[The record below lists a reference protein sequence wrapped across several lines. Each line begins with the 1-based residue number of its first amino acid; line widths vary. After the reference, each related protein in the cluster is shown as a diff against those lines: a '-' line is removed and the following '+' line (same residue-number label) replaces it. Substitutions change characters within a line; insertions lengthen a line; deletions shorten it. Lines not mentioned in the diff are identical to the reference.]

1 MPADTGHGDGGPQ
14 GRGPGTVGPRNG
26 GHGDRGRGVP
36 RTLAEELRTRPDDAL
51 AALLSARPDL
61 LSPVPNDLTQLAT
74 RAGTRAS
81 VVRAVERL
89 DRFAQ
94 QTAEALAIAPDPC
107 PYETLRDLLTGDAS
121 TEDAR
126 GARGSGGSGDVRG
139 PDDAQGPG
147 GARGPDDAQ
156 DPGDARGSA
165 DAHGPQDARGRENT
179 RGREGARG
187 PQDAQGPGGAQGPGD
202 TQDPKYGRGT
212 AEAPG
217 PEDARRP
224 GEAQGPGGT
233 PSTGNAQGP
242 SDASAAGT
250 PSATGIPSDV
260 GPASDTGTTSGAGT
274 TPNTETPST
283 VGPAPDTG
291 TPSPTGTTPST
302 GPAPGARTTAA
313 AGPASG
319 IGPTPTPAA
328 ETAAGVGAA
337 SRIAT
342 PLSPDERA
350 AIAAELPRAVATLRE
365 QALVWGGDDRLRL
378 VRTARELL
386 APSPTSPSPTGLGP
400 TMQEAAS
407 GMSPGR
413 LQELLAGDGLA
424 PTHDPVTAVAAL
436 AELFQDRARMAA
448 LLDGAPAGAL
458 AVLAKLTWGPPY
470 GEASVASPTPPVGW
484 LLDHGLLLPSGP
496 RNVVLPREVALH
508 LRHGRAH
515 RAPEP
520 LAPPLSPITEH
531 NPQAVDNTAAG
542 QTFTALA
549 TVEELLGQ
557 WESAG
562 PPVLRAGGL
571 SVRDLKRTAV
581 ALDVSEPVAAFW
593 IELAYAAGLLA
604 SDGETD
610 ERYAPTPAYDDWLRL
625 PAEER
630 WARLAA
636 AWLPATRTAGLVGG
650 RDGRG
655 RTLAALGPDLDRSPA
670 PEVRRRILGLLAT
683 LPPGAAAAPE
693 VLLARLRWERP
704 AGHRGAA
711 AAAAPGA
718 ASSTGSTGITGTTG
732 TAGTAGTTGT
742 TPGITSPTG
751 TTGSVPGATSP
762 TSEDLRSRLARWT
775 IAEAEMLGITGR
787 AALSSHGRALLERH
801 PDEPPT
807 SGSDT
812 ASAHAARL
820 LAPLLPEP
828 LDHVLLQADLTAV
841 APGPLER
848 PLAETLGVLA
858 DVESKGGATVYRFT
872 PESVRRAL
880 DAGRTADDVHTFLAA
895 HSRTPVPQPLSYLV
909 DDVARK
915 HGRLRI
921 GAASAYLRCD
931 DDTLLAEI
939 LADRRSAGL
948 RLRRLAPTVLAAQ
961 APPDTLLEGLRAMG
975 YAPAAE
981 SAEGD
986 VLVSRPEAQRTPP
999 RTPPVPVPEGP
1010 PLPDATLLG
1019 AAVRAIRAGDLA
1031 ATAPHKTV
1039 AASGA
1044 GSGPEAGPHGSGTGS
1059 GADSG
1064 VGSGAGSRSG
1074 ARSGGGSGGGGDRLP
1089 RTTSAD
1095 TLATM
1100 QAAALTGSNVWI
1112 GYVNANGA
1120 ATQRVIAPV
1129 RVEGGFVTAYDHTSD
1144 EVRTYPLHRITG
1156 AAELAEDAT

>member
-1 MPADTGHGDGGPQ
+1 MPADTGRGDTGHGDGGP
-14 GRGPGTVGPRNG
+14 RDTGPWDG
-26 GHGDRGRGVP
+26 GHGNRGRGMP

-51 AALLSARPDL
+51 AALLRARPDL

-89 DRFAQ
+89 DRFAL
-94 QTAEALAIAPDPC
+94 QTAEALAVAPDPC
-107 PYETLRDLLTGDAS
+107 PYETLRDLLTGDEG
-121 TEDAR
+121 TEEAEGQGDAR
-126 GARGSGGSGDVRG
+126 GAGE
-139 PDDAQGPG
+139 A
-147 GARGPDDAQ
+147 
-156 DPGDARGSA
+156 GDASSSVE
-165 DAHGPQDARGRENT
+165 PVI
-179 RGREGARG
+179 
-187 PQDAQGPGGAQGPGD
+187 
-202 TQDPKYGRGT
+202 
-212 AEAPG
+212 EAASPL
-217 PEDARRP
+217 
-224 GEAQGPGGT
+224 T
-233 PSTGNAQGP
+233 P
-242 SDASAAGT
+242 
-250 PSATGIPSDV
+250 
-260 GPASDTGTTSGAGT
+260 
-274 TPNTETPST
+274 
-283 VGPAPDTG
+283 
-291 TPSPTGTTPST
+291 
-302 GPAPGARTTAA
+302 
-313 AGPASG
+313 AGPPPG
-319 IGPTPTPAA
+319 TDAA
-328 ETAAGVGAA
+328 LGAE
-337 SRIAT
+337 
-342 PLSPDERA
+342 ERA
-350 AIAAELPRAVATLRE
+350 VIAAELPRAVATLRD

-400 TMQEAAS
+400 TVQEATS

-413 LQELLAGDGLA
+413 LQELLAGAGLP

-436 AELFQDRARMAA
+436 TELFQDRARMAA
-448 LLDGAPAGAL
+448 LLDGAPPGAAG
-458 AVLAKLTWGPPY
+458 VLAKLTWGPPY

-484 LLDHGLLLPSGP
+484 LLDRGLLLPSGP

-520 LAPPLSPITEH
+520 LAPPLSPTAEH
-531 NPQAVDNTAAG
+531 DPQAVDNTAAG

-571 SVRDLKRTAV
+571 SVRDLKRAAV
-581 ALDVSEPVAAFW
+581 ALDVAEPVAAFW
-593 IELAYAAGLLA
+593 IELAYAAGLVA

-625 PAEER
+625 PTEER

-650 RDGRG
+650 RDNRG
-655 RTLAALGPDLDRSPA
+655 RTLAALGPELDRSPA
-670 PEVRRRILGLLAT
+670 PEVRRRVLELLAT
-683 LPPGAAAAPE
+683 LPSGAAPAPDV
-693 VLLARLRWERP
+693 VLTRLRWERP
-704 AGHRGAA
+704 TIHRGAPA
-711 AAAAPGA
+711 AAGAAPGA
-718 ASSTGSTGITGTTG
+718 SSPGGS
-732 TAGTAGTTGT
+732 AA
-742 TPGITSPTG
+742 
-751 TTGSVPGATSP
+751 GATAP
-762 TSEDLRSRLARWT
+762 TWTAPTREDLRSRLARWAV
-775 IAEAEMLGITGR
+775 AEAEMLGITGR
-787 AALSSHGRALLERH
+787 GALSSHGRALLERH
-801 PDEPPT
+801 PDEPPAAR
-807 SGSDT
+807 SDI

-848 PLAETLGVLA
+848 PLAETLGILA

-895 HSRTPVPQPLSYLV
+895 HSRTPVPQPLTYLV
-909 DDVARK
+909 NDVARK

-921 GAASAYLRCD
+921 GTASAYLRCD
-931 DDTLLAEI
+931 DDALLAEI

-1010 PLPDATLLG
+1010 PVADATLLG

-1031 ATAPHKTV
+1031 ATAPHKPA
-1039 AASGA
+1039 AASEAGA
-1044 GSGPEAGPHGSGTGS
+1044 GPDAGTG
-1059 GADSG
+1059 A
-1064 VGSGAGSRSG
+1064 GAGSRSG
-1074 ARSGGGSGGGGDRLP
+1074 AGAGSGAATTGDRLP

-1129 RVEGGFVTAYDHTSD
+1129 RVEGGFVTAYDHTAD

>member
-1 MPADTGHGDGGPQ
+1 M
-14 GRGPGTVGPRNG
+14 
-26 GHGDRGRGVP
+26 P

-51 AALLSARPDL
+51 AALLRARPDL

-89 DRFAQ
+89 DRFAL
-94 QTAEALAIAPDPC
+94 QTAEALAVAPDPC
-107 PYETLRDLLTGDAS
+107 PYETLRDLLTGDEGA
-121 TEDAR
+121 EEAAGQGEEAGGQGDAR
-126 GARGSGGSGDVRG
+126 GAGEADGAGDV
-139 PDDAQGPG
+139 QGPG
-147 GARGPDDAQ
+147 NASPVEPA
-156 DPGDARGSA
+156 
-165 DAHGPQDARGRENT
+165 
-179 RGREGARG
+179 
-187 PQDAQGPGGAQGPGD
+187 
-202 TQDPKYGRGT
+202 
-212 AEAPG
+212 AP
-217 PEDARRP
+217 
-224 GEAQGPGGT
+224 
-233 PSTGNAQGP
+233 
-242 SDASAAGT
+242 
-250 PSATGIPSDV
+250 V
-260 GPASDTGTTSGAGT
+260 GPTSGI
-274 TPNTETPST
+274 E
-283 VGPAPDTG
+283 
-291 TPSPTGTTPST
+291 
-302 GPAPGARTTAA
+302 
-313 AGPASG
+313 
-319 IGPTPTPAA
+319 
-328 ETAAGVGAA
+328 AA
-337 SRIAT
+337 S
-342 PLSPDERA
+342 PLSPATPTSPPPGTDAALGAEERA
-350 AIAAELPRAVATLRE
+350 AIAAELPRAVATLRD

-400 TMQEAAS
+400 TVQEATS

-413 LQELLAGDGLA
+413 LQELLAGAGLP

-436 AELFQDRARMAA
+436 AGLFRDRARMAA
-448 LLDGAPAGAL
+448 LLDGAPAGA
-458 AVLAKLTWGPPY
+458 AGVLSKLTWGPPY

-484 LLDHGLLLPSGP
+484 LLDRGLLLPSGP

-508 LRHGRAH
+508 LRRGRAH

-520 LAPPLSPITEH
+520 LAPPLSPTTEH
-531 NPQAVDNTAAG
+531 DPQAVDNTAAG

-571 SVRDLKRTAV
+571 SVRDLKRAAV
-581 ALDVSEPVAAFW
+581 ALDVAEPVAAFW

-650 RDGRG
+650 RDNRG

-670 PEVRRRILGLLAT
+670 PEVRRRVLELLAT
-683 LPPGAAAAPE
+683 LPPGAAAAPDV
-693 VLLARLRWERP
+693 VLTRLRWERP
-704 AGHRGAA
+704 TSHRGAPA
-711 AAAAPGA
+711 AAGAVPGA
-718 ASSTGSTGITGTTG
+718 SSPSGSAASAVSPIGSI
-732 TAGTAGTTGT
+732 
-742 TPGITSPTG
+742 
-751 TTGSVPGATSP
+751 PGATSP
-762 TSEDLRSRLARWT
+762 TREDLRSRLARWAV
-775 IAEAEMLGITGR
+775 AEAEMLGITGR
-787 AALSSHGRALLERH
+787 GALSSHGRALLERH
-801 PDEPPT
+801 PDEPPAAR
-807 SGSDT
+807 SDI

-848 PLAETLGVLA
+848 PLAETLGILA
-858 DVESKGGATVYRFT
+858 NVESKGGATVYRFT

-895 HSRTPVPQPLSYLV
+895 HSRTPVPQPLTYLV
-909 DDVARK
+909 NDVARK

-921 GAASAYLRCD
+921 GTASAYLRCD
-931 DDTLLAEI
+931 DDALLAEI

-1010 PLPDATLLG
+1010 PVADGTLLG

-1031 ATAPHKTV
+1031 ATAPHKPA

-1044 GSGPEAGPHGSGTGS
+1044 EAGSDAGSGSEA
-1059 GADSG
+1059 
-1064 VGSGAGSRSG
+1064 RSG
-1074 ARSGGGSGGGGDRLP
+1074 AAAGGDRLP

-1129 RVEGGFVTAYDHTSD
+1129 RVEGGFVTAYDHTAD